1 MLEHHIITSLPK
13 ETDLRV
19 EAAAEQEAEMLPLQ
33 IVIKVTIATHVIHQ
47 SQHKSK
53 FQRPCLALQGAALQT
68 THHDKSD
75 VQGKA
80 GQSQL
85 S

>member
-13 ETDLRV
+13 ETDLMV

-47 SQHKSK
+47 KPAQKQVPETMFGIARCRIADNTS
-53 FQRPCLALQGAALQT
+53 
-68 THHDKSD
+68 
-75 VQGKA
+75 
-80 GQSQL
+80 
-85 S
+85 